1 MRQLLL
7 VAVLFFA
14 GCASPQKRVELP
26 PLATTNKWA
35 KELLA
40 FEAQDATNPP
50 PKRPIVFTGS
60 SSIRMWT
67 NLLQDF
73 PNLGV
78 MNRGFGGSQ
87 VSDVN
92 EHFERLILKYN
103 PRQVVIYCGGND
115 INAGKSVE
123 QVTADIEK
131 FLERMEREL
140 PRTRVS
146 YIAVAL
152 NPARWAQREKVT
164 AVNDRIRE
172 MTATRK
178 NAEFIDTVPAM
189 LQPDGTPK
197 PDIFLPDRL
206 HMNRK
211 GYELWKP
218 IVGAR
223 LLRR

>member
-1 MRQLLL
+1 MKQLLL

-14 GCASPQKRVELP
+14 GCASSQERVELP

-67 NLLQDF
+67 NLVQDF

-87 VSDVN
+87 LSDVN
-92 EHFERLILKYN
+92 EHFERLVLQYN

-123 QVTADIEK
+123 QVTADFEK
-131 FLERMEREL
+131 FLGRVERQL

-152 NPARWAQREKVT
+152 NPARWAQRDKVM
-164 AVNDRIRE
+164 AVNQRIRE
-172 MTATRK
+172 MTANRK
-178 NAEFIDTVPAM
+178 NAEFIDIVPAM

-206 HMNRK
+206 HMNRN

-218 IVGAR
+218 IVGAH

>member
-1 MRQLLL
+1 MKQLLL
-7 VAVLFFA
+7 VAVFFLA
-14 GCASPQKRVELP
+14 GCASSQERVELP
-26 PLATTNKWA
+26 PLAATNRWA

-67 NLLQDF
+67 NLLSDF
-73 PNLGV
+73 PKMGV

-87 VSDVN
+87 LSDVN
-92 EHFERLILKYN
+92 EHFERLVLRYK

-123 QVTADIEK
+123 QVAADFEK
-131 FLERMEREL
+131 FLDRMQREL

-152 NPARWAQREKVT
+152 NPARWAQRDKVI
-164 AVNDRIRE
+164 AVNERIRE
-172 MTATRK
+172 MTARRK
-178 NAEFIDTVPAM
+178 NADFIDVVPVM

-211 GYELWKP
+211 GYDLWKP
-218 IVGAR
+218 LVGAR
-223 LLRR
+223 LLPR